1 VARREGGDVSRLQ
14 LSLFAGQVTDAP
26 ADTIV
31 ALVPQD
37 ERPLRGDAGRV
48 DWRLCGRISEQLVK
62 GYVSGVPGEAVLLP
76 AGKPLRS
83 DRLLLVGVGPRS
95 RILQGRPLLRAMRVV
110 ADRLLSL
117 RSRSALLAWPGS
129 IDFEADAANL
139 LRGLVHGLQAA
150 PEGSV
155 LHVILPSAEQ
165 AEKALLAALSDVVPG
180 AHAWGIDVDVHWA
193 EA

>member
-1 VARREGGDVSRLQ
+1 MSRLQ
-14 LSLFAGQVTDAP
+14 LSLFPGPVTDAP

-48 DWRLCGRISEQLVK
+48 DWRLCGRISDQLSS
-62 GYVSGVPGEAVLLP
+62 GYVSGAAGETVLLP
-76 AGKPLRS
+76 AGRPLRAA
-83 DRLLLVGVGPRS
+83 RLLLVGVGPS
-95 RILQGRPLLRAMRVV
+95 RRLMQGRPLLRAMRVA

-117 RSRSALLAWPGS
+117 RCPAALLAWPGS
-129 IDFEADAANL
+129 IDFAADASSL
-139 LRGLVHGLQAA
+139 LRGLVHGLQTA
-150 PEGSV
+150 PEDSV

-180 AHAWGIDVDVHWA
+180 AHGWGIEVEVQWV
-193 EA
+193 